1 MAVRFGLQVGLSQE
15 QLAGIL
21 GLQGDRL
28 LDGGEPLDLGPAPG
42 PGRLGYSVLLER
54 LTSVLVLAVGRML
67 MGRTGY
73 EPLALARLACNVG
86 DDEAPE
92 AAVCRNVLAL
102 LEGQE
107 RFAREHPGDGPPLA
121 PGIRSIMLAATISR
135 TPDVALPTLPEFAKG
150 EDLRAEAQAGHRS
163 FEATRLHRVV
173 LPSVPP
179 DLRHS
184 SAADLLMVDSETD

>member
-1 MAVRFGLQVGLSQE
+1 MAASCSTSARR
-15 QLAGIL
+15 LA
-21 GLQGDRL
+21 Q
-28 LDGGEPLDLGPAPG
+28 A
-42 PGRLGYSVLLER
+42 RLGYSVLLER

-135 TPDVALPTLPEFAKG
+135 TPDVPLPPLPAFATG
-150 EDLRAEAQAGHRS
+150 DDSARRGRRRVTGRS
-163 FEATRLHRVV
+163 RRRSCTVSSCPRCRRICATRR
-173 LPSVPP
+173 PRIS
-179 DLRHS
+179 
-184 SAADLLMVDSETD
+184 

>member
-21 GLQGDRL
+21 GLQGERL
-28 LDGGEPLDLGPAPG
+28 LDGGDLLDLGPAPG

-121 PGIRSIMLAATISR
+121 PGIRSIMLAATIAR
-135 TPDVALPTLPEFAKG
+135 TPDVALPPLPAFARG
-150 EDLRAEAQAGHRS
+150 DALRAEADAGHRS
-163 FEATRLHRVV
+163 FEATKLHRVV
-173 LPSVPP
+173 VPSVPP

-184 SAADLLMVDSETD
+184 SAADLLMVDPETD

>member
-1 MAVRFGLQVGLSQE
+1 M
-15 QLAGIL
+15 
-21 GLQGDRL
+21 
-28 LDGGEPLDLGPAPG
+28 
-42 PGRLGYSVLLER
+42 
-54 LTSVLVLAVGRML
+54 LVLAVGRML

-86 DDEAPE
+86 DDDAPE
-92 AAVCRNVLAL
+92 APVCRNVLAL

-107 RFAREHPGDGPPLA
+107 RFARDNPGDGPPLA

-135 TPDVALPTLPEFAKG
+135 TPDVPLPPLPAFATG
-150 EDLRAEAQAGHRS
+150 DALRAEADAGHRS
-163 FEATRLHRVV
+163 FEATRLHRVL

-184 SAADLLMVDSETD
+184 SAADLLMVDSES

>member
-21 GLQGDRL
+21 GLQGERL
-28 LDGGEPLDLGPAPG
+28 LEGGEPLDLGPAPG
-42 PGRLGYSVLLER
+42 PARIGQSVLLER

-73 EPLALARLACNVG
+73 EPLALARLACNIG

-92 AAVCRNVLAL
+92 APVCRNVLAL

-121 PGIRSIMLAATISR
+121 PGIRSIMLAATVSR
-135 TPDVALPTLPEFAKG
+135 TPDVPLPPLPTFAKG
-150 EDLRAEAQAGHRS
+150 AELRAEAQAGHRS

-173 LPSVPP
+173 VPSVPP